1 MLLLLGTLMMLL
13 LLLLRLLWTVEML
26 MLEGLHR
33 PGSGSCCWLVTGM
46 LRWAWHRCCCSAQP
60 VLGQELV
67 ARHAQL
73 SPPGL
78 LVCNSRHSSRPVRSD
93 KYLVLNQHQQ
103 SSHRIEPMRG
113 ELESVSDC
121 DSH

>member
-26 MLEGLHR
+26 RLEGLHW
-33 PGSGSCCWLVTGM
+33 PGSGRRLLVTGM

-78 LVCNSRHSSRPVRSD
+78 LVCNSRHTVR
-93 KYLVLNQHQQ
+93 
-103 SSHRIEPMRG
+103 
-113 ELESVSDC
+113 
-121 DSH
+121 

>member
-26 MLEGLHR
+26 RLEGLHS
-33 PGSGSCCWLVTGM
+33 PGSGRRLLDTGM
-46 LRWAWHRCCCSAQP
+46 LRWAWHRCSAQP

-67 ARHAQL
+67 TRHAQL

-78 LVCNSRHSSRPVRSD
+78 LVCNSGHTVR
-93 KYLVLNQHQQ
+93 
-103 SSHRIEPMRG
+103 
-113 ELESVSDC
+113 
-121 DSH
+121 